1 MENVNYKSKS
11 MVLKKAFNFAV
22 SIVKLNETLNEAKQF
37 VLAKQ
42 LVRSGT
48 SIGANIN
55 EALAGYSKRDFIFKM
70 SLALKEANETE
81 YWLMLLKETKAI
93 NVDFVSFLNEAIEL
107 QRMLTAILNTT
118 KKRMQ
123 AA

>member
-1 MENVNYKSKS
+1 MEKMSYKSKS
-11 MVLKKAFNFAV
+11 VVLKKAFNFAV

-42 LVRSGT
+42 LIRSGT

-55 EALAGYSKRDFIFKM
+55 EALAGYSKRDFMFKM
-70 SLALKEANETE
+70 SLALKESNETE
-81 YWLMLLKETKAI
+81 YWLLL
-93 NVDFVSFLNEAIEL
+93 LNESKTIDMNFDSFIDEITEL

-118 KKRMQ
+118 KRRMQ

>member
-1 MENVNYKSKS
+1 MEQLNYKSTS

-70 SLALKEANETE
+70 SLALKESNETE
-81 YWLMLLKETKAI
+81 YWLMLLKESKVI
-93 NVDFVSFLNEAIEL
+93 NVDFDLFLVEAIEL

-118 KKRMQ
+118 KKRLQ

>member
-1 MENVNYKSKS
+1 MEKMSYKSKS
-11 MVLKKAFNFAV
+11 VVLKKAFNFAV

-42 LVRSGT
+42 LIRSGT

-55 EALAGYSKRDFIFKM
+55 EALAGYSKRDFMFKM
-70 SLALKEANETE
+70 SLALKESNETE
-81 YWLMLLKETKAI
+81 YWLLLLKESKTI
-93 NVDFVSFLNEAIEL
+93 DMNFDSFIDEITEL

-118 KKRMQ
+118 KRRMQ

>member
-1 MENVNYKSKS
+1 MSYKSKS
-11 MVLKKAFNFAV
+11 VVLKKAFNFAV

-42 LVRSGT
+42 LIRSGT

-55 EALAGYSKRDFIFKM
+55 EALAGYSKRDFMFKM
-70 SLALKEANETE
+70 SLALKESNETE
-81 YWLMLLKETKAI
+81 YWLLLLKESKTI
-93 NVDFVSFLNEAIEL
+93 DMNFDSFIDEITEL

-118 KKRMQ
+118 KRRMQ

>member
-1 MENVNYKSKS
+1 MEKMSYKSKS
-11 MVLKKAFNFAV
+11 VVLKKAFNFAV
-22 SIVKLNETLNEAKQF
+22 SIVKLNDTLNEAKQY

-42 LVRSGT
+42 LIRSGT

-55 EALAGYSKRDFIFKM
+55 EALAGYSKRDFMFKM
-70 SLALKEANETE
+70 SLALKESNETE
-81 YWLMLLKETKAI
+81 YWLLLLKESRSI
-93 NVDFVSFLNEAIEL
+93 NVNFDSFIDETTEL